1 MFMASTRSGPIDHA
15 SELRKAAQHVV
26 SLQIKLPGLST
37 LVGRLSGGNQQKVV
51 LAKWLETGT
60 RILLLDEP
68 TRGIDVG
75 SKAQI
80 YALVR
85 KLCQQGL
92 GIVLISSELPEV
104 IENSH
109 RVLVMHK
116 GAIAAELDH
125 TDATEEAIISHAVGA
140 ST

>member
-1 MFMASTRSGPIDHA
+1 MASKRSGLIDHA
-15 SELRKAAQHVV
+15 AERRKGEKHVDA
-26 SLQIKLPGLST
+26 LQIKLPGLTT

-85 KLCQQGL
+85 DLC
-92 GIVLISSELPEV
+92 
-104 IENSH
+104 
-109 RVLVMHK
+109 
-116 GAIAAELDH
+116 
-125 TDATEEAIISHAVGA
+125 
-140 ST
+140 